1 MPHYNENKSV
11 IHHTV
16 FKRNNPISDYCYD
29 LGLPDIYQHY
39 TVAVGRI
46 ERRLHAEWRKVMA
59 QEKKKTSPN
68 VSGSAYYSIRNKN
81 RVEQKKVLSRWN
93 GAGSVMQTSVLS
105 NNKS

>member
-1 MPHYNENKSV
+1 
-11 IHHTV
+11 
-16 FKRNNPISDYCYD
+16 
-29 LGLPDIYQHY
+29 
-39 TVAVGRI
+39 
-46 ERRLHAEWRKVMA
+46 MA

-105 NNKS
+105 NNKSQQAIKPTPKLDEIIFGVSTTLLYSCNKITTIQIEIFRQI

>member
-1 MPHYNENKSV
+1 MPYYNKNKSV

-81 RVEQKKVLSRWN
+81 RVEQKKC
-93 GAGSVMQTSVLS
+93 
-105 NNKS
+105 